1 MLKQNRRKRLLR
13 NIALTLIGAAVLF
26 ILFFGIFA
34 PPGAFVAFIVEPLEP
49 VCFFGLIP
57 LAVLLLV
64 GGFVYSIF
72 DAITN
77 RKG

>member
-1 MLKQNRRKRLLR
+1 MS
-13 NIALTLIGAAVLF
+13 AAVLF
-26 ILFFGIFA
+26 ILYFGILA

-57 LAVLLLV
+57 LAVMLLV
-64 GGFVYSIF
+64 GGFGYSIYL
-72 DAITN
+72 AITN